1 MEVIE
6 KPLFLYHIVL
16 QNKRIIRMRNWGIPC
31 REVGGY
37 LTETLNAFRG
47 NTCWFGLYRH
57 PFCWYLYSSVTL
69 HIQKAVSYW
78 HYNSH
83 SYEHIKCVFFLHGRC
98 PFLYWNDT
106 SAVRRRSLVYSSN
119 GKVYSLSGE
128 KTTTEVRFWCRL
140 IIRPSLPERPVV
152 LVYIYTHIQ
161 QRSWLQVNL
170 Y

>member
-37 LTETLNAFRG
+37 LTEALKAFRE

-83 SYEHIKCVFFLHGRC
+83 SYEHIKCVFFFLHGRC
-98 PFLYWNDT
+98 PFYT
-106 SAVRRRSLVYSSN
+106 EMTVRRSLVYSLN
-119 GKVYSLSGE
+119 GKVSSPSRE
-128 KTTTEVRFWCRL
+128 TTTTFL
-140 IIRPSLPERPVV
+140 MPAYNLPSLPERSVV
-152 LVYIYTHIQ
+152 LVYIYTHKH
-161 QRSWLQVNL
+161 
-170 Y
+170 

>member
-16 QNKRIIRMRNWGIPC
+16 QNKLIIRMRNWGIPC

-37 LTETLNAFRG
+37 LTETLKAFRG

-83 SYEHIKCVFFLHGRC
+83 SYEHIKCVFFYMDVALFYTEMTRAPCGGGVSFT
-98 PFLYWNDT
+98 PWM
-106 SAVRRRSLVYSSN
+106 
-119 GKVYSLSGE
+119 GKFILRAE
-128 KTTTEVRFWCRL
+128 KWQQRGSFWCRL
-140 IIRPSLPERPVV
+140 IIHPSLPERPAV
-152 LVYIYTHIQ
+152 LVYIYTTHTIT
-161 QRSWLQVNL
+161 
-170 Y
+170 